1 MIRTTALAACA
12 MAFLLTG
19 VAEAKGKAKK
29 AVEEQPPAA
38 RPPAARLYEEGMAA
52 YDAGKYEEALAAFT
66 ESYNLSGETGL
77 LYNLAVCS
85 ERTGREEKAIAYY
98 ELYLEEN
105 PDTEDAADVKAR
117 LESLRKPADAAAP
130 PAGEETPP
138 APEETPPE
146 ETPPET
152 AQATRADVVTDLDA
166 IDAAQA
172 GKAPVGPAVVVGA
185 GGLVLAAGILTAISA
200 YKKYGDLES
209 SCSPD
214 CTDAQ
219 LEPTRSTALAADIL
233 MISGGV
239 AVAAGAL
246 WWIMTAREERPD
258 PAAAGLRAAPVATSN
273 GGGLFLEGSF

>member
-1 MIRTTALAACA
+1 MIRTTTLAACL
-12 MAFLLTG
+12 MAFLSGG
-19 VAEAKGKAKK
+19 VAEAKEKAKK
-29 AVEEQPPAA
+29 AVEEQ
-38 RPPAARLYEEGMAA
+38 PPAARLYEEGMAA
-52 YDAGKYEEALAAFT
+52 YDAGDYEEALAAFT

-85 ERTGREEKAIAYY
+85 ERTGRGEKAVAYY

-105 PDTEDAADVKAR
+105 PDAEDSAEVKAR
-117 LESLRKPADAAAP
+117 LESLRRPADTAAP
-130 PAGEETPP
+130 PAVDEKPRAQEGTQ
-138 APEETPPE
+138 PEEAQ
-146 ETPPET
+146 PET
-152 AQATRADVVTDLDA
+152 AQAAKSDVVTDLDA

-209 SCSPD
+209 SCSPG

-219 LEPTRSTALAADIL
+219 LEPTRNTALAADIL
-233 MISGGV
+233 MCSGGV

-258 PAAAGLRAAPVATSN
+258 PAAIGLRAAPVATSN